1 MSSLVRARPAAASAA
16 ARACAGSSASSSS
29 ASCCASSLSS
39 SSVVGRPAHSSSTP
53 ARALNTAGPTGA
65 YSLFSSS
72 SMASSAG
79 ATSRGALHSRLGSA
93 TSTRTRSSSSST
105 GSPLSV
111 LESAAARSGGDR
123 RRVLSTA
130 APASSAAVDA
140 DTDKDDDENDDH
152 GNGNESGNEDNE
164 PVVQASATVI
174 KQQRLS
180 KVSTSTNTCMA
191 AGVDGNSAER
201 DAFGERYACKWKFI
215 DLEVVLSS
223 SAGNLSVRT
232 GMCVI
237 TYFSHFSHS
246 QEVSCD
252 HHHIIPIANRTI
264 ISRPPF
270 S

>member
-39 SSVVGRPAHSSSTP
+39 SVHVVGPAHSSSTP
-53 ARALNTAGPTGA
+53 ARALNTAGPAGA
-65 YSLFSSS
+65 YSIFSSS

-180 KVSTSTNTCMA
+180 KVSTSTSTSTCMA

-223 SAGNLSVRT
+223 SAVNLSVRT

-237 TYFSHFSHS
+237 TYFSHFS

-252 HHHIIPIANRTI
+252 HHHIIPIANSTI